1 MGRLGWP
8 FVAQRG
14 LAAGARE
21 TVSCFISSQ
30 YSRSL
35 RPEASLCGVDGDS
48 AIAVYCRPLPP
59 TSATKIKRRGIA
71 SLASFWTTERT
82 PRDVPP
88 KMIPVAALVQV
99 ALRLGLAKPIVR
111 AFLARAGSESLQRK
125 AFAGFEP
132 THHDVFVTTF
142 AKSGTNWMMQIAQ
155 QIAHR
160 GEAEFG
166 HIHDLVAWPDAPFR
180 ASIPLDDLRVVNRSP
195 VGLRVIKTHLA
206 TQYVPYRDDATYLTV
221 LRDPKEV
228 VVSSYHFLLGIAGA
242 TRHVTPNEWY
252 ELVARPDAL
261 LGKWA
266 EHTASFWEWRDRTN
280 ALVLTYSEA
289 KDNPRDCVER
299 VAKTMG
305 VALEPAE
312 FEKVVERS
320 SFRWMKEHQSQ
331 FGPPRMPFVKER
343 AAMIRR
349 GEAGASDEMLSR
361 AQQIA
366 IDEMSRAEL
375 ERLGSSFPYETAF
388 AQAK

>member
-1 MGRLGWP
+1 MSTFWP
-8 FVAQRG
+8 TA
-14 LAAGARE
+14 
-21 TVSCFISSQ
+21 
-30 YSRSL
+30 
-35 RPEASLCGVDGDS
+35 
-48 AIAVYCRPLPP
+48 
-59 TSATKIKRRGIA
+59 
-71 SLASFWTTERT
+71 RT
-82 PRDVPP
+82 PRDAPP
-88 KMIPVAALVQV
+88 VMIPVAAVVQA

-111 AFLARAGSESLQRK
+111 ALLARFQSERFQRK
-125 AFAGFEP
+125 AFAGYEP
-132 THHDVFVTTF
+132 TRHDVFAATF
-142 AKSGTNWMMQIAQ
+142 GKSGTNWMMQIAQ

-180 ASIPLDDLRVVNRSP
+180 APTPLEDLRAQDLSP
-195 VGLRVIKTHLA
+195 TGLRVIKTHLA

-228 VVSSYHFLLGIAGA
+228 VVSSYHFLLGSAGA
-242 TRHVTPNEWY
+242 TRYVTPNEWY
-252 ELVARPDAL
+252 ELVARPDVL
-261 LGKWA
+261 LGRWA
-266 EHTASFWEWRDRTN
+266 EHTASFWEWRDRAN
-280 ALVLTYSEA
+280 VLVVMYPEA
-289 KDNPRDCVER
+289 KNNPRDCVER

-320 SFRWMKEHQSQ
+320 SFRWMKAHESQ
-331 FGPPRMPFVKER
+331 FGPPRMPFVKEG

-375 ERLGSSFPYETAF
+375 DRLESSFPYETAF
-388 AQAK
+388 VQAK

>member
-1 MGRLGWP
+1 
-8 FVAQRG
+8 
-14 LAAGARE
+14 
-21 TVSCFISSQ
+21 
-30 YSRSL
+30 
-35 RPEASLCGVDGDS
+35 
-48 AIAVYCRPLPP
+48 
-59 TSATKIKRRGIA
+59 
-71 SLASFWTTERT
+71 
-82 PRDVPP
+82 
-88 KMIPVAALVQV
+88 MIPVAALVRV

-111 AFLARAGSESLQRK
+111 ALLARVQSEGFQRK
-125 AFAGFEP
+125 AFAGYEP
-132 THHDVFVTTF
+132 TRHDVFAATF
-142 AKSGTNWMMQIAQ
+142 GKSGTNWMMQIAQ

-180 ASIPLDDLRVVNRSP
+180 APTPLEDLRAIDRSP
-195 VGLRVIKTHLA
+195 TGLRVIKTHLA

-228 VVSSYHFLLGIAGA
+228 VVSSYHFLLGVAGA
-242 TRHVTPNEWY
+242 TRYVTPNEWY

-266 EHTASFWEWRDRTN
+266 EHTASFWEWRDRAN
-280 ALVLTYSEA
+280 VLVVLYPEA
-289 KDNPRDCVER
+289 KNNPRDCVER

-320 SFRWMKEHQSQ
+320 SFRWMKAHESQ
-331 FGPPRMPFVKER
+331 FAPPRMPFVKEG
-343 AAMIRR
+343 AVMIRR

-366 IDEMSRAEL
+366 IDEMSRAEFD
-375 ERLGSSFPYETAF
+375 RLGSSFPYETAF
-388 AQAK
+388 VQAK